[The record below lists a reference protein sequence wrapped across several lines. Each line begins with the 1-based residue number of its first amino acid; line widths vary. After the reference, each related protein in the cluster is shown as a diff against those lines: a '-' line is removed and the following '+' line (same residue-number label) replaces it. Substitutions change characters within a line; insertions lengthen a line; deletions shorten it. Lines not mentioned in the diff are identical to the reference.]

1 MDPPLRRVP
10 FAVLANSPLSALPIP
25 HSPPPPT
32 APSTMAKKK
41 PPRVKW
47 TVPAL
52 GGGTLDFAE
61 LRGKPVVLHLF
72 DGG

>member
-1 MDPPLRRVP
+1 MLHSPNMG
-10 FAVLANSPLSALPIP
+10 FVLQSPLTPSP
-25 HSPPPPT
+25 HSAHT
-32 APSTMAKKK
+32 STMAKKK
-41 PPRVKW
+41 SPRVKW